1 MSSPHRES
9 SITAFMM
16 QLVESKPLMVATL
29 SGVGAVALLGDNSQ
43 SALQFGAVSALGA
56 SLGDT
61 VLSGLGYVTKINTY
75 FPSEMMY
82 LDPADALGAAIG
94 TGVVAYS
101 LGSGGSELM
110 KMMGISAVAGA
121 FAPKLAG
128 FIGEKMRKGNGPQ
141 VHSGGGGTKDMFVP
155 PIDAMSV
162 AP

>member
-1 MSSPHRES
+1 MSSPSRES

-29 SGVGAVALLGDNSQ
+29 SGIGGVALLGDSAQ

-61 VLSGLGYVTKINTY
+61 VLSGVGYETKINSY

-82 LDPADALGAAIG
+82 VDPADALGAALG
-94 TGVVAYS
+94 TGIVAYS
-101 LGSGGSELM
+101 LGSGGSDLM

-128 FIGEKMRKGNGPQ
+128 WIHDAMRKNKGPPT
-141 VHSGGGGTKDMFVP
+141 HGKGGGKDAFFPAV
-155 PIDAMSV
+155 DAMSV